1 VTIVGPG
8 GIGKTK
14 VVLAAAERM
23 IARYEHGVWLV
34 DLAPLGDPRLV
45 PGAVATVL
53 GLDIRTE
60 DPLPGLVVLDLKMPV
75 LDGQSTLVQ
84 IKGDIRL
91 KKIPVVIYSTS
102 SNDQDR
108 RKCMVNGALEYFIKP
123 SSYLEGEAMASRLME
138 FLQ

>member
-1 VTIVGPG
+1 MSSNSIPRILVADDDIEDQEMLMEYFLGGGLSREDVAFVTNGR
-8 GIGKTK
+8 
-14 VVLAAAERM
+14 AAIEFLQN
-23 IARYEHGVWLV
+23 H
-34 DLAPLGDPRLV
+34 
-45 PGAVATVL
+45 
-53 GLDIRTE
+53 

-84 IKGDIRL
+84 IKDDFRL

-123 SSYLEGEAMASRLME
+123 SSYQE
-138 FLQ
+138 